1 MDQYTKIILTILT
14 CVLCILIGQNA
25 FMKSASAQRGGDVIR
40 IELCGN
46 YGGVIRMREGNSSS
60 SSTSSLSWELRSQRC

>member
-1 MDQYTKIILTILT
+1 
-14 CVLCILIGQNA
+14 
-25 FMKSASAQRGGDVIR
+25 MKSASAQRGGDVIR